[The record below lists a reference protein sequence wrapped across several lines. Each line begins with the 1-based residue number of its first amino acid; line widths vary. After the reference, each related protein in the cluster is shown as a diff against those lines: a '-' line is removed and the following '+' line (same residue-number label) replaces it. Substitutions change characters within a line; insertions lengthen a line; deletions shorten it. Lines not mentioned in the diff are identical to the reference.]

1 MFSLVIQLSTTIY
14 FQVII
19 ILNNFTKIFINF
31 LKNILINLV
40 INPHCYISY
49 SVPNSMNYFSIRF
62 YFDNMVFTYDGT
74 LTACVTME
82 LNMNEL
88 YSFSRS
94 LGNYQMQKFLILFL
108 INLRFFRLFYTI

>member
-1 MFSLVIQLSTTIY
+1 
-14 FQVII
+14 
-19 ILNNFTKIFINF
+19 
-31 LKNILINLV
+31 
-40 INPHCYISY
+40 
-49 SVPNSMNYFSIRF
+49 MNYFSIRF

-94 LGNYQMQKFLILFL
+94 LGNYQMQIFLILF
-108 INLRFFRLFYTI
+108 